1 MKKENKR
8 NTYILLVAGLC
19 CAIAAG
25 IGVAS
30 NTAGVFLTPMAE
42 ELGANRAT
50 VSSTVSLTNVMYAIG
65 GLFTVK
71 VLKENNLK
79 KIILISLI
87 AVVSSTV
94 LISLSAHLWQLYLFQ
109 AVKGFFTGLLG
120 TVYVTLIINRWFFKD
135 SALIVSIVMGCS
147 GVAGALTSPLL
158 SALIETHSWRFSM
171 MVSAA
176 VLAVLYGIMLLCPAA
191 LRPET
196 LNMEAYGAGVQ
207 EEAGIQER
215 QWIELD
221 FVNSVLPV
229 VYAGL
234 GGLIL
239 AIVQHLPSLA
249 QTRGFSA
256 SLGATMLSM
265 AMLTNTAGK
274 IVAGRLIDRIGI
286 RPSVTLISCVVVAG
300 ILLILF
306 SHVPIL
312 MIIASLMIG
321 MSYSIT
327 TVGVA
332 MMVKEAVGMDNYT
345 KVYPSATMATT
356 VAYAIGAT
364 MVGVIYDL
372 TSSYAPA
379 LYAMLLELLLMFV
392 ISEIIGRKKQ

>member
-1 MKKENKR
+1 
-8 NTYILLVAGLC
+8 
-19 CAIAAG
+19 
-25 IGVAS
+25 
-30 NTAGVFLTPMAE
+30 
-42 ELGANRAT
+42 
-50 VSSTVSLTNVMYAIG
+50 
-65 GLFTVK
+65 
-71 VLKENNLK
+71 
-79 KIILISLI
+79 
-87 AVVSSTV
+87 
-94 LISLSAHLWQLYLFQ
+94 
-109 AVKGFFTGLLG
+109 
-120 TVYVTLIINRWFFKD
+120 
-135 SALIVSIVMGCS
+135 
-147 GVAGALTSPLL
+147 
-158 SALIETHSWRFSM
+158 
-171 MVSAA
+171 
-176 VLAVLYGIMLLCPAA
+176 
-191 LRPET
+191 
-196 LNMEAYGAGVQ
+196 MEAYGAGVQ